1 MTLNAAD
8 KTRFLQALDDD
19 PEFLQQVRL
28 RLLSADLLELPE
40 RFAVF
45 VNHVNGFIAEQR
57 EHNANFNGFIAEQ
70 RETNE
75 NFKGFIAEQRETN
88 ENFRGFIAEQ
98 REHNEHFNGFIAEQ
112 REHNRTVDRRLNRMD
127 GRMDNGLGFYYEV
140 KVARNFGSI
149 AGRDLGMRRVRLL
162 HSALGPADGN
172 LSDLIAD
179 AEDRGAL
186 TAAEAN
192 DLLATDLVARGRRRD
207 TAHDVYVAVEASIT
221 VGDQDIERAAE
232 RAGYLAKVV
241 GEATEPA
248 VVGESIGPEQA
259 ELARRR
265 QVTVMLLPSAV

>member
-19 PEFLQQVRL
+19 PEFLRQVRL

-40 RFAVF
+40 RFAAF
-45 VNHVNGFIAEQR
+45 ANHVNGFIAETQ
-57 EHNANFNGFIAEQ
+57 GFIAEQ
-70 RETNE
+70 RETNAR
-75 NFKGFIAEQRETN
+75 FDHFIAEQRELN
-88 ENFRGFIAEQ
+88 EDFKGFMAEQ
-98 REHNEHFNGFIAEQ
+98 RETNARFDHFIAEQ
-112 REHNRTVDRRLNRMD
+112 REHNRTIDQRLNRMD
-127 GRMDNGLGFYYEV
+127 GRMDNGLGFHYEI
-140 KVARNFGSI
+140 KVARNFASI
-149 AGRDLGMRRVRLL
+149 AGRDLGLRRVRLL

-179 AEDRGAL
+179 AEDRGEL

-207 TAHDVYVAVEASIT
+207 AVHDVYVAVEASIT

>member
-19 PEFLQQVRL
+19 PEFLRQVRL

-40 RFAVF
+40 RFAAF
-45 VNHVNGFIAEQR
+45 ANHVNGFIAETL
-57 EHNANFNGFIAEQ
+57 GFIAEQ
-70 RETNE
+70 RELNE
-75 NFKGFIAEQRETN
+75 NFKGFMAEQRETN
-88 ENFRGFIAEQ
+88 ARFD
-98 REHNEHFNGFIAEQ
+98 HFIAEQ
-112 REHNRTVDRRLNRMD
+112 REHNRTIDQRLNRMD
-127 GRMDNGLGFYYEV
+127 GRMDNGLGFHYEI
-140 KVARNFGSI
+140 KVARNFASI
-149 AGRDLGMRRVRLL
+149 AGRDLGLRRVRLL

-179 AEDRGAL
+179 TEDRGEL

-207 TAHDVYVAVEASIT
+207 AAHDVYVAVEASIT

>member
-19 PEFLQQVRL
+19 PEFLRQVRL

-40 RFAVF
+40 RFAAF
-45 VNHVNGFIAEQR
+45 ANHVNGFIAETQ
-57 EHNANFNGFIAEQ
+57 GFIAEQ
-70 RETNE
+70 RETNAR
-75 NFKGFIAEQRETN
+75 FDHFIAEQRELN
-88 ENFRGFIAEQ
+88 EDFK
-98 REHNEHFNGFIAEQ
+98 GFIAEQ
-112 REHNRTVDRRLNRMD
+112 REHNRTIDQRLNRMD
-127 GRMDNGLGFYYEV
+127 GRMDNGLGFHYEI
-140 KVARNFGSI
+140 KVARNFASI
-149 AGRDLGMRRVRLL
+149 AGRDLGLRRVRLL

-179 AEDRGAL
+179 AEDRGEL

-207 TAHDVYVAVEASIT
+207 AVHDVYVAVEASIT

-248 VVGESIGPEQA
+248 VAGESIGPEQA